1 MKVLVIVGMG
11 LVLAQPVLAQQ
22 NTGRGGEAPGRQS
35 NGLQRAVSGAF
46 EEANASA
53 LNWRIE
59 AENAKDKIV
68 LLEKELADAK
78 AKSESKK

>member
-22 NTGRGGEAPGRQS
+22 NTGSGSGRQS

-46 EEANASA
+46 EEAHASA

-68 LLEKELADAK
+68 LLEKELADAR